1 MEGVTHQELL
11 LHLPRPLLLRRRAFQ
26 WVRLTVVHSTVSNAE
41 ILRSE
46 LPNGRKSEEFR
57 RPTIDSLFA
66 WISAA
71 YDRKSDRV
79 DVKYDPKYHF
89 PASAQL
95 DWRTNVIDDE
105 FSFDVL
111 DFSPSE
117 GPGTR

>member
-1 MEGVTHQELL
+1 M
-11 LHLPRPLLLRRRAFQ
+11 
-26 WVRLTVVHSTVSNAE
+26 RLTVVHSTVSNAE